1 MKNNLA
7 IRGRTEHGGVAV
19 EYILVL
25 ALIVLA
31 VVVGRPSALER
42 LISALHLA
50 YQRFSF
56 AMSLS

>member
-1 MKNNLA
+1 MTIKSTVLV
-7 IRGRTEHGGVAV
+7 RGFVAV
-19 EYILVL
+19 EYLMILFLV
-25 ALIVLA
+25 VLA

-50 YQRFSF
+50 YQRFSL